1 MSLNQVTDV
10 CRVLVSRILA
20 LVLSLQ
26 YTENVYPSL
35 CSTRKSRV
43 VE

>member
-10 CRVLVSRILA
+10 CRVLVSRYLA

-26 YTENVYPSL
+26 YAENVYPS
-35 CSTRKSRV
+35 
-43 VE
+43 

>member
-1 MSLNQVTDV
+1 MSLNKVTDV

-26 YTENVYPSL
+26 YSENVYH
-35 CSTRKSRV
+35 C
-43 VE
+43 